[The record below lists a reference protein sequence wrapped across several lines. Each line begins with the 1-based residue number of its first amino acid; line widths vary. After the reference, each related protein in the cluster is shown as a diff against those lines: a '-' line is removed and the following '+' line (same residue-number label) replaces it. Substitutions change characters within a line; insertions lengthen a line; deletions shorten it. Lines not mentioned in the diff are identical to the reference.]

1 VTPEQVDIA
10 YLRLAEIAVE
20 LSPDP
25 RLLGSSYITEKIKEV
40 QDAISDANEIATEVS
55 RAYLNANSQVALLE
69 LKKRTYTRAML
80 VSPEIRNLEISF
92 QEKMIRAEML
102 VDAYRLQEEQTKA
115 TAEGRAPVLTIVPLE
130 EEIVLAKNELESL
143 KILKDVVVEKRN
155 DLRRIDSA
163 IRLQNASIEA
173 EYSTLGGRPQRSSPT
188 PTQSSGNPRDSS
200 KDGHR
205 LTSNDTV
212 PHDSTF
218 TELLPAGETTEKKS

>member
-1 VTPEQVDIA
+1 VTPGQVDAA
-10 YLRLAEIAVE
+10 YERLSQIAVE
-20 LSPDP
+20 LNPDP

-55 RAYLNANSQVALLE
+55 RAFLNASSQVALLE

-80 VSPEIRNLEISF
+80 VTPEIRNLEISF
-92 QEKMIRAEML
+92 QEKMIRAEMM
-102 VDAYRLQEEQTKA
+102 VDAYRLQEEQAKA
-115 TAEGRAPVLTIVPLE
+115 TAEGRPPVLTIVPLE
-130 EEIVLAKNELESL
+130 EEIVLAKNDLESL

-173 EYSTLGGRPQRSSPT
+173 EYSTLGGRPLRTNP
-188 PTQSSGNPRDSS
+188 PAAQSSGNPRDSS

-205 LTSNDTV
+205 VTSNDTV

-218 TELLPAGETTEKKS
+218 TALMGGEKDAETKS